1 MVANLAKRASATATV
16 IEYRLAPEHVYP
28 AAIDDCVAAYR
39 ALITDVD
46 PATITIAGDSA
57 GGGAA
62 LSTLVALRDAGDPLP
77 AAAYLLSPWT
87 DLTGSGESVITRA
100 DADPMIDGAK
110 IAEAGRVYAGDV
122 ALDDPGVSPLFA
134 DLTGLP
140 PMLIQTGM
148 DEVLLSDSTRLA
160 DRAREAGIDVHT
172 RPRRRHVARV
182 PVVRPDDARGDRRAR
197 PRGGVHAITH
207 PGDGGRMTTAPR
219 FPELGFYT
227 LAGGA
232 QNPRDLITECAR
244 AEELGL
250 GAVFISE
257 RFNVKEAVTL
267 SGAAAVASTNLKIIT
282 GATNHNT
289 RHPMVTA
296 SYATTMHRLTGG
308 RFVLGIGRGIAPMF
322 DAYGIPRITT
332 AQMEDFAGLMRRLWH
347 GETIIGHDGPAG
359 KYPVLRLDPT
369 FDEDIELGLVAFGPN
384 SLELGGQG
392 VRPRDPAHVLLRRD
406 TPAVRRHGEAL
417 RRTGR
422 S

>member
-1 MVANLAKRASATATV
+1 MAMSIRARAARKLLVHACRTVPSAPSRKPAHAWTNSIGSPAPATSTTSTRSSAVCRRSLPHLLPSHPDRHLLYIHGGAYVLGSPRSHIAMVANLAKRASATATV

-160 DRAREAGIDVHT
+160 DRAARSRRRRDA

-197 PRGGVHAITH
+197 PRRGVHAITN
-207 PGDGGRMTTAPR
+207 PGEGGRMSTAPR

-267 SGAAAVASTNLKIIT
+267 SGAAAVGVDQSQDHHRAQ
-282 GATNHNT
+282 
-289 RHPMVTA
+289 R
-296 SYATTMHRLTGG
+296 TT
-308 RFVLGIGRGIAPMF
+308 
-322 DAYGIPRITT
+322 
-332 AQMEDFAGLMRRLWH
+332 
-347 GETIIGHDGPAG
+347 
-359 KYPVLRLDPT
+359 
-369 FDEDIELGLVAFGPN
+369 
-384 SLELGGQG
+384 
-392 VRPRDPAHVLLRRD
+392 
-406 TPAVRRHGEAL
+406 TPAIRW
-417 RRTGR
+417 
-422 S
+422 